1 MEGSPPP
8 PPLHPVP
15 PLAPLRRISAFRSP
29 PARVLNPVFALALT
43 VAVTL
48 LLPGCIAPES
58 MAVREERLA
67 LAQLIYP
74 ADAQRGPDLDIA
86 VERRGENLAL
96 LNRTARVYRDQQLWV
111 NCQYVNIVPVIAVG
125 PNNTIDLNRWV
136 NQYAECFP
144 VGAFLTPDKAR
155 AVVLAELYDPDTDLL
170 TPLVVWPDNTQ
181 GDGR

>member
-1 MEGSPPP
+1 MEGPSPPP
-8 PPLHPVP
+8 SSQQPLRR
-15 PLAPLRRISAFRSP
+15 APFRRISALRP
-29 PARVLNPVFALALT
+29 PYARFLNPVVSLALA
-43 VAVTL
+43 VTSAL

-58 MAVREERLA
+58 MAAREERLA

-74 ADAQRGPDLDIA
+74 VDAERGPDLDIA

-111 NCQYVNIVPVIAVG
+111 NCQYVNIVPIIAVG
-125 PNNTIDLNRWV
+125 PNNTIDLKRWV
-136 NQYAECFP
+136 NQYAESFP
-144 VGAFLTPDKAR
+144 VGAFLTPDDAR

>member
-8 PPLHPVP
+8 PPS
-15 PLAPLRRISAFRSP
+15 APLPRPAPFQRIRAFRTAR
-29 PARVLNPVFALALT
+29 ARVLTAVFALA
-43 VAVTL
+43 VTSAL

-58 MAVREERLA
+58 MAAREERFA

-74 ADAQRGPDLDIA
+74 LDAERGPDLDIA
-86 VERRGENLAL
+86 VERRGENLSL

-111 NCQYVNIVPVIAVG
+111 NCQYVNIVPILTVG

-144 VGAFLTPDKAR
+144 VGAFLTPDEAR
-155 AVVLAELYDPDTDLL
+155 AVVLVELYDPDTNLL

-181 GDGR
+181 GDGS